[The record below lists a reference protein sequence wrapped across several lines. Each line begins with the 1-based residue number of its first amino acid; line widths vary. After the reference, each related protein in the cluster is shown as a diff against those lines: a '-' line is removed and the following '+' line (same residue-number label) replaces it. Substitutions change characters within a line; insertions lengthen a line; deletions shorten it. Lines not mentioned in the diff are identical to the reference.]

1 MTKNL
6 EMASETVT
14 QQPLDSIA
22 VPITANAEQPRS
34 IEALEVEEPRDNEE
48 DIVFPTGPKL
58 WSTMASM
65 AITCFLS
72 GLVSQTWTLSSV
84 TQEAF
89 SPTPT
94 GPHYCSRGCTKYHG

>member
-1 MTKNL
+1 MTNHSK
-6 EMASETVT
+6 MASETLT
-14 QQPLDSIA
+14 QQPLDSLA
-22 VPITANAEQPRS
+22 VPITANAEQPRP
-34 IEALEVEEPRDNEE
+34 IEALEVEEPHNDEE
-48 DIVFPTGPKL
+48 NIVFPTGPKL

-94 GPHYCSRGCTKYHG
+94 GPHYCSRGRTKYYR